1 MSIERDQ
8 VLEILR
14 PGVIMYLE
22 KNLPPGS
29 TIPTRSYGPLTRELL
44 IISIE
49 SNNSIGRKFINEL
62 FEWGDE
68 EFLMNNFIMPAIERN
83 KKKKLVKNIWEE
95 YWMLIIPCL
104 IILFGLL
111 CVITQLYM
119 FFARIVLVLIIISVI
134 TYHAR
139 KTIK

>member
-95 YWMLIIPCL
+95 YWL

-111 CVITQLYM
+111 CVITHLYM